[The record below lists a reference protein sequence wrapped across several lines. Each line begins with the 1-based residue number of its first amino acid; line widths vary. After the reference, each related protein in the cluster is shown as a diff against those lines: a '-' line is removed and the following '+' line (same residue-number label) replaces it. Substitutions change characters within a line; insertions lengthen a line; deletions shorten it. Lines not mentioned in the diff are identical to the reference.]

1 MTVDIVEAASFGVLA
16 LLLVASG
23 LASALVKRTFHSVMF
38 LGVFLVG
45 VAALYVLL
53 GSPLV
58 GVIQILV
65 YVGGILTLFVF
76 AVMFVAGDEKEE
88 MADDPRDARGN
99 GFVRIAG
106 TVVIGSYWAVGV
118 GMALIIGFGLL
129 ASGIVWGMVKLF
141 GMGDVV
147 LQLSRFVVLIFQVL
161 AVLLGGLF
169 AWLGIRRVYRKW
181 SAVQVR
187 GVAFTLLLS
196 GLLLTVAGG
205 FAFYAGLVVGNPSGF
220 QVAGGYGGP
229 WEDAAATDA
238 NVAAAND
245 LSNVLGSLFTANA
258 IAFEILG
265 VLLTAVMIGAL
276 VLARPLAA
284 PADEEHYAKIT
295 PEQLRQSQEVSDV
308 RLHAGGPPPA
318 SGQPSSAA
326 SSAASTPAA
335 DSPGVAP

>member
-1 MTVDIVEAASFGVLA
+1 MATDIVEAASFGVLA

-88 MADDPRDARGN
+88 MEENPAPAPRSRAWTLIAGALVAGGALFIASTYVVTANRWAAGFLGGHVDSADKWVANDLAMAV
-99 GFVRIAG
+99 GFVAG
-106 TVVIGSYWAVGV
+106 ILFIVAVAIG
-118 GMALIIGFGLL
+118 ALL
-129 ASGIVWGMVKLF
+129 
-141 GMGDVV
+141 
-147 LQLSRFVVLIFQVL
+147 
-161 AVLLGGLF
+161 
-169 AWLGIRRVYRKW
+169 AWLGVRHALDRW
-181 SAVQVR
+181 SGTRIFGTAL
-187 GVAFTLLLS
+187 A
-196 GLLLTVAGG
+196 GLLFGTLAAVVAG
-205 FAFYAGLVVGNPSGF
+205 ASPCLPQVVCVDANAGWGT
-220 QVAGGYGGP
+220 
-229 WEDAAATDA
+229 DAAATEA

-245 LSNVLGSLFTANA
+245 LSNVLASLFTTNA

-308 RLHAGGPPPA
+308 HLHASGPPAASTPPPPA
-318 SGQPSSAA
+318 SGASAEPA
-326 SSAASTPAA
+326 PGGTP
-335 DSPGVAP
+335 